1 MHPNQH
7 ALNPDTT
14 RVYATFNSQNKG
26 PFLPFNKIKTPL
38 KIRGSNSSRLM
49 LKYNV
54 YAIHNKS
61 KRGGKLKTRKSQLK
75 AVENWNKKNPL
86 NVTYNQKKRAAK
98 SFILTDLKGDTKGA
112 QAINANRQQYISD
125 LKQLHSD
132 IEQRL
137 KDLKR

>member
-1 MHPNQH
+1 
-7 ALNPDTT
+7 
-14 RVYATFNSQNKG
+14 
-26 PFLPFNKIKTPL
+26 
-38 KIRGSNSSRLM
+38 M

-125 LKQLHSD
+125 LKDLHSD

-137 KDLKR
+137 KDLQQ